1 MKKKID
7 KNEIDRKNNN
17 QKIDKESKKEH
28 NNAFKQICI
37 QDEAMK
43 SKLSH
48 VQNALIEEIRNYNKE
63 MRWDNYAG
71 HKAEP
76 HILEESVAYLDDKNF
91 MLEAVKVDAYCLKFA
106 SERLK
111 NNKIIVKA
119 ANKSETFS
127 EFTLEFVGED
137 LKKDKIFFKK
147 LKNV

>member
-1 MKKKID
+1 
-7 KNEIDRKNNN
+7 
-17 QKIDKESKKEH
+17 
-28 NNAFKQICI
+28 
-37 QDEAMK
+37 MK

-137 LKKDKIFFKK
+137 LKNDKIFFNK
-147 LKNV
+147 LKNA